1 MSAYT
6 DALKMLAR
14 RELSEAQIRQRLARR
29 KYSPAE
35 IDAAVARL
43 QEQREL
49 DDVRVAESIA
59 RAHLA
64 RHRGERR
71 LLRHMTQAGIAPGMA
86 RRVTRE
92 ASQSVDV
99 EAQIEACLARRLR
112 HGTPI
117 ADVRQFRRL
126 FRYLIGQGFASD
138 RVLRVLK
145 SRSARQD
152 WPDD

>member
-1 MSAYT
+1 MSAYS

-29 KYSPAE
+29 EHSPAE

-43 QEQREL
+43 HEQREL
-49 DDVRVAESIA
+49 DDVRVAETIA
-59 RAHLA
+59 RADLA

-71 LLRHMTQAGIAPGMA
+71 LLRHMTQAGIAPGTA
-86 RRVTRE
+86 RRVARE

-99 EAQIEACLARRLR
+99 EAQIEASLERRLR

-117 ADVRQFRRL
+117 SDVRQFRRL
-126 FRYLIGQGFASD
+126 FRYLIGQGFSPD
-138 RVLRVLK
+138 RVLHALK
-145 SRSARQD
+145 SRSSRQD